1 MCRSLIGALVKCQD
15 HLSDHP
21 DDCELASV
29 NWVIM
34 PLLNPD
40 GYRLV
45 LKLEFF
51 YFIPISLA
59 IHDVYRIVAL
69 VGRI

>member
-1 MCRSLIGALVKCQD
+1 MCRSLIGALVKCED
-15 HLSDHP
+15 HLNDQP

-40 GYRLV
+40 GYRLG
-45 LKLEFF
+45 LNLPEFL
-51 YFIPISLA
+51 YFIPIS
-59 IHDVYRIVAL
+59 IHDVYRIAAL
-69 VGRI
+69 VGKI